1 MLWAVGTLTWGLLL
15 PGAQSESVQSKM
27 WSGIG
32 GFVLG
37 LIFLGVGLFVH
48 FQDKRAN
55 PEASSTGKT
64 PPLLVRNNG
73 THKIDEAVEWVGL
86 DSLTGLCYSIL
97 GSHHIHS
104 YELRSGKSLEPSVQS
119 LQETSEV
126 VSPEEDPAFA
136 ISHSE
141 VSE

>member
-1 MLWAVGTLTWGLLL
+1 MSFIS
-15 PGAQSESVQSKM
+15 PS
-27 WSGIG
+27 
-32 GFVLG
+32 
-37 LIFLGVGLFVH
+37 
-48 FQDKRAN
+48 FQLAN
-55 PEASSTGKT
+55 PEASSAGKT
-64 PPLLVRNNG
+64 LLLVRNNG
-73 THKIDEAVEWVGL
+73 THKIDEAVEWAGL
-86 DSLTGLCYSIL
+86 DSLTGLKYSIL

-126 VSPEEDPAFA
+126 VFPEEDPAFA